1 MLLKTK
7 NGISIFVIVI
17 EVTFG
22 EPYMS
27 MKGKNLENK
36 DLEIGVE
43 RTEFNLNL
51 SISGTMDE
59 EENNHPP

>member
-1 MLLKTK
+1 MLLKPK
-7 NGISIFVIVI
+7 NGISIFVVVI

-22 EPYMS
+22 EPYIS

-43 RTEFNLNL
+43 RFESFY
-51 SISGTMDE
+51 
-59 EENNHPP
+59 